1 MKQSKNQVSATKSNI
16 YEGKDSPSGD
26 PVHQTDNE
34 SSEGALTVRRAPE
47 SWGSAV
53 TEALQRYCISGK
65 IPSCDTQMEDLVYTM
80 LPYSIWGDGGGKDF
94 GSGFK
99 SLLCS

>member
-47 SWGSAV
+47 S
-53 TEALQRYCISGK
+53 
-65 IPSCDTQMEDLVYTM
+65 
-80 LPYSIWGDGGGKDF
+80 
-94 GSGFK
+94 
-99 SLLCS
+99 